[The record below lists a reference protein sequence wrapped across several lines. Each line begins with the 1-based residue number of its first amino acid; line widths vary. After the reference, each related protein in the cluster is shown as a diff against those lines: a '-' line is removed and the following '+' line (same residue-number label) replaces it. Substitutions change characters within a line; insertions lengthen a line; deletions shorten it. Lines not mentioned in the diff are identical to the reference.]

1 MDRLFRLCLFQN
13 KGFANYDRQ
22 HQQIRIRSPFQKR
35 NLKVLDFELQ
45 QVLVLEKISR
55 KLEYLQS
62 FQFFILQPSFTHLS
76 ILNYN

>member
-1 MDRLFRLCLFQN
+1 
-13 KGFANYDRQ
+13 
-22 HQQIRIRSPFQKR
+22 
-35 NLKVLDFELQ
+35 LDFELQ